1 MSKFVLY
8 SKCQRGNFPPVQEN
22 RELLKLYEFLINIFI
37 RKSNL
42 YDLILQSKYTYT
54 QSFCLQQCYQELL
67 YKECNCLDSGF
78 ASLRNTSYC
87 SNPLQLYCQATSWS
101 NVYFKNDYIQKS
113 CIPQCPLE
121 CDIAQF
127 TYMTSSNDLFPS
139 GYMSYLKRNPNLS
152 SDFINRSIN
161 DENVILKSIVKLN
174 IF

>member
-1 MSKFVLY
+1 M
-8 SKCQRGNFPPVQEN
+8 
-22 RELLKLYEFLINIFI
+22 
-37 RKSNL
+37 
-42 YDLILQSKYTYT
+42 
-54 QSFCLQQCYQELL
+54 

-174 IF
+174 IFYNSLSYTSSTEAPQMDIVSLIASIGGNLGLFMGVCLFSLAEIITTFIEIYFFLKK